1 MNRKII
7 VAILLV
13 IGLIASGMAYAGE
26 RGRDDRARHGKQK
39 GPLGHLMKCQ
49 KDNIHAEVLSGITG
63 QPVETIREELNTQ
76 RHRDFM
82 EKYNVDRET
91 FRTAMDAKTV
101 VLIQEALEDGRI
113 TQEQADDILDKM
125 NNRPE
130 RPAPDSDPTG
140 D

>member
-7 VAILLV
+7 MAILLV
-13 IGLIASGMAYAGE
+13 IGLLASGTAYADE
-26 RGRDDRARHGKQK
+26 RGRGDRTRHGKQK
-39 GPLGHLMKCQ
+39 SPMGHLMKCQ
-49 KDNIHAEVLSGITG
+49 KDNILAEVLSGITG
-63 QPVETIREELNTQ
+63 QPAETIREELKTD
-76 RHRDFM
+76 RKREVL
-82 EKYNVDRET
+82 EKYNVDHET

-101 VLIQEALEDGRI
+101 VLVQDALEDGRI

-130 RPAPDSDPTG
+130 RPDPDSTPAG

>member
-7 VAILLV
+7 VAVLLV
-13 IGLIASGMAYAGE
+13 IGLIASGTAYARE
-26 RGRDDRARHGKQK
+26 RGRGDRPRHGRQK
-39 GPLGHLMKCQ
+39 SPMGHLMKCQ
-49 KDNIHAEVLSGITG
+49 KDNILAEVLSGITG
-63 QPVETIREELNTQ
+63 KPAETIGEELKTQ
-76 RHRDFM
+76 RHRDII
-82 EKYNVDRET
+82 EKYNVDHET
-91 FRTAMDAKTV
+91 FRIAMDAKTV

-130 RPAPDSDPTG
+130 RPDPDDTPAR